1 MKSKMLLVLLTLGCA
16 SCVSSRDV
24 SRWLIWEKPIEVTE
38 VRRSQQCA
46 SEDAQTRVLFFGQLE
61 QVKAWEAARGLA
73 LTSAP
78 GPALGSGAYAL
89 IELGQKAT
97 GGYGLAVSR
106 LAAHRK
112 DFLILKTTFIV
123 PGEGAMTAQVLT
135 SPCALVRLP
144 ERAYAGLEVVD
155 QTGKLRAKVDVT
167 P

>member
-1 MKSKMLLVLLTLGCA
+1 MKSKLLLLLLILGCA

-24 SRWLIWEKPIEVTE
+24 SRWLIWEKPIEVAE
-38 VRRSQQCA
+38 VRRSQQCG
-46 SEDAQTRVLFFGQLE
+46 STDVQTRVLFFGALE
-61 QVKAWEAARGLA
+61 QVKAWEAERGLT
-73 LTSAP
+73 LTTAP

-112 DFLILKTTFIV
+112 SFLILKTTFIV
-123 PGEGAMTAQVLT
+123 PASDAMTAQALT
-135 SPCALVRLP
+135 SPCVLVRLP
-144 ERAYAGLEVVD
+144 ERRYDGLEVVD
-155 QTGKLRAKVDVT
+155 QTGKLRAAVDVQ